1 MSNYKIKLLCGQIL
15 VGLVTIWITLPN
27 IMNTIF
33 QFIIFIVGW
42 LISWHIVANAYK
54 EKYQGDEE

>member
-15 VGLVTIWITLPN
+15 VGLVTIWVTLPN
-27 IMNTIF
+27 IMNTVF

-42 LISWHIVANAYK
+42 LISWHIVDSAYK
-54 EKYQGDEE
+54 QKYQGDEE